1 MVTPLQPDCSP
12 DCRLPLP
19 GGVCDVHREGVGR
32 EGSKATQ
39 GTTPWQGCGGGL
51 WRFLQEMKADIGG
64 AAHALVSVL
73 TGIPLQ

>member
-1 MVTPLQPDCSP
+1 M
-12 DCRLPLP
+12 
-19 GGVCDVHREGVGR
+19 HREGVGR